1 MLREKKFF
9 KMLKFCTRSKNYL
22 FYANDLMENKPGP
35 GFNMHQKSKMCMVK
49 FGQKNL
55 SDKVWALKIN
65 QNCL

>member
-1 MLREKKFF
+1 
-9 KMLKFCTRSKNYL
+9 MLKFCTRSKNYL

-55 SDKVWALKIN
+55 SDKV
-65 QNCL
+65 